1 MAKKRRISNKTIVIL
16 KIISALLL
24 LFACCLYL
32 FMNFGVFKKDFGL
45 NPDAPLGSAQNPW
58 YNLVFPVLFLL
69 GISFI
74 VYYIGNMIIRIEA
87 KQIWK
92 ADRMFLVY
100 QIVFTGL
107 LLITIWRWFLIDL
120 TNALLPSIAMVVAG
134 ILNLFI
140 PRIIDNDNS
149 DF

>member
-87 KQIWK
+87 KQLWK